1 MGGHMMEKR
10 STAARTRYL
19 AGKERKGGKPSKN
32 MVRLMICAVI
42 FVAAVMFKLLFPQ
55 TAVRL
60 TASVGSFLGRDA
72 DFRGAVAAMGRAVSG
87 ESPVGDALQD
97 ACVAVF
103 VPSDGREEAVQVLLP
118 EELEIP
124 VKDKEQKT
132 EAPVP
137 QPTEEEPPQ
146 EAAAPAVQPSEELP
160 PAGDEGAAEDPLP
173 EDDTT
178 EMKLSKVYTMPPMPE
193 NASLEQRNLGFA
205 HQSPV
210 VGKLTSPFGWREH
223 PVEGGTK
230 FHYGV
235 DLSGSIGTPICAF
248 ADGEVYATGE
258 SSTLGKYVMLRH
270 EEEYMTLYA
279 HMSKVCVTGGTIKM
293 GDKIGEVG
301 DTGRTT
307 GPHLH
312 FELHDGSLY
321 LNPIYYVD
329 LG

>member
-1 MGGHMMEKR
+1 MEKR
-10 STAARTRYL
+10 VTGRRKPHRTARRTTSSGSSF
-19 AGKERKGGKPSKN
+19 A
-32 MVRLMICAVI
+32 VRLIICGVI
-42 FVAAVMFKLLFPQ
+42 FVAVVFFKLLFPQ
-55 TAVRL
+55 NAARMTA
-60 TASVGSFLGRDA
+60 AVGNFLGRDA
-72 DFRGAVAAMGRAVSG
+72 DFQGAVAAMGRAVSG
-87 ESPVGDALQD
+87 ESGVGDALQD
-97 ACVAVF
+97 ACTAVF
-103 VPSDGREEAVQVLLP
+103 APGEEKENAVEVLLP
-118 EELEIP
+118 EQLEIP
-124 VKDKEQKT
+124 VKEEKSAEKVPAD
-132 EAPVP
+132 VP
-137 QPTEEEPPQ
+137 QEGSADLQVENDP
-146 EAAAPAVQPSEELP
+146 AAPQMTEDLP
-160 PAGDEGAAEDPLP
+160 PAGDEGVTDEPQNDS
-173 EDDTT
+173 DTA

-270 EEEYMTLYA
+270 EGEYMTLYA
-279 HMSKVCVTGGTIKM
+279 HMSKVCVSGGKITM
-293 GDKIGEVG
+293 GEKIGEVG

-312 FELHDGSLY
+312 FELHDDSLY

-329 LG
+329 LE